1 MIRNGIVYYDRA
13 ETNSLA
19 IRPDGTLQFLR
30 PGATHASTLLAEG
43 VRDTFSFG
51 PLLVENGK
59 RVDQN
64 FEDKVYTMRVVL
76 GYSDPYHFLAVVAMR
91 DRPIQMTHIMMADA
105 CVRYGCR
112 MAYNL
117 DGGHSTSLVF
127 MGKELSMVSLQN
139 NQYDNIRGLSDVVMF
154 LEIDQSILDARE
166 QAKQG
171 NENEKPPANGGN
183 G

>member
-1 MIRNGIVYYDRA
+1 
-13 ETNSLA
+13 
-19 IRPDGTLQFLR
+19 
-30 PGATHASTLLAEG
+30 
-43 VRDTFSFG
+43 
-51 PLLVENGK
+51 
-59 RVDQN
+59 
-64 FEDKVYTMRVVL
+64 
-76 GYSDPYHFLAVVAMR
+76 
-91 DRPIQMTHIMMADA
+91 
-105 CVRYGCR
+105 